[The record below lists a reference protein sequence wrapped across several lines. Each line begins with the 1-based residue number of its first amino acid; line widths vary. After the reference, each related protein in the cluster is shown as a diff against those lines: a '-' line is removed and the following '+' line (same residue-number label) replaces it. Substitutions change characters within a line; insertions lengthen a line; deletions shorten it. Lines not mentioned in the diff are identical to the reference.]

1 MEHHQHRRRA
11 ESPAPLVADA
21 HRRAGHLCA
30 GAAVETAHLG
40 DVVVHQEAQDQVPFS
55 QQVAPFLLRPLR
67 MGADG
72 VLQQPFQ
79 SHHLGDLPP
88 GEHPAHE
95 HQNGQ
100 RMFFQHRFRT
110 TLQKRQHRLR
120 LQRSQKDPSIR
131 LDDLEGGVIVAARLI
146 GVQGV
151 QILLVGLVP
160 IAVTAAVSVLLG
172 RFQLSKRLLR
182 TSLHHVV
189 EPEGHAVGQTGHK
202 GVLLGQS
209 G

>member
-1 MEHHQHRRRA
+1 
-11 ESPAPLVADA
+11 
-21 HRRAGHLCA
+21 
-30 GAAVETAHLG
+30 
-40 DVVVHQEAQDQVPFS
+40 
-55 QQVAPFLLRPLR
+55 
-67 MGADG
+67 
-72 VLQQPFQ
+72 
-79 SHHLGDLPP
+79 
-88 GEHPAHE
+88 
-95 HQNGQ
+95 
-100 RMFFQHRFRT
+100 MFFQHRFRT
-110 TLQKRQHRLR
+110 PLQKRQHRLR

-189 EPEGHAVGQTGHK
+189 ESEGHAVGQTGHK

>member
-1 MEHHQHRRRA
+1 
-11 ESPAPLVADA
+11 
-21 HRRAGHLCA
+21 
-30 GAAVETAHLG
+30 
-40 DVVVHQEAQDQVPFS
+40 
-55 QQVAPFLLRPLR
+55 

-79 SHHLGDLPP
+79 SHHFGDLPP
-88 GEHPAHE
+88 GEHSAHE

-110 TLQKRQHRLR
+110 PLQKRQHRLR

-172 RFQLSKRLLR
+172 RCQLSKCLLR

-189 EPEGHAVGQTGHK
+189 EPEGHAIGQTGHK
-202 GVLLGQS
+202 GVLRGQS